1 MKVAMLSLSLIAL
14 IAESCPLQAQSFFL
28 SLPLP
33 RQRAAAPAN
42 AGTPILATN
51 SRTPASQDTWSSV
64 ESPYSPIHYD
74 TPATPSAKL
83 PKLAPVPPAPAPQ
96 EPKRPQYLP
105 SSESPGK

>member
-14 IAESCPLQAQSFFL
+14 IAESCPAQSPSFFS
-28 SLPLP
+28 SLPLI
-33 RQRAAAPAN
+33 RQRSAAPAN
-42 AGTPILATN
+42 FGALTAATN
-51 SRTPASQDTWSSV
+51 SRTSATQEAWSSV

-74 TPATPSAKL
+74 ALPGSSPKI

-105 SSESPGK
+105 SSDSTGK